1 MLSAHG
7 AYFAGSHKSQSEDR
21 VLLNGLVLGEAGV
34 LACAS
39 SERLRVAV
47 ADGVGGSQNG
57 AAAAEAA
64 LAQLA
69 DASTNTDDEGLR
81 RIHEIIGAALP
92 GLRGGT
98 PPATTLILAE
108 LEPGAL
114 SIASVGDSEAW
125 LLREGRLIRLSDQHG
140 EDGVISSCLGGGLA
154 TFEIARDCPVDALQ
168 PNDILLLCSDGLFK
182 CLERAELRKLAQSA
196 ASVGALAAALLEEV
210 EARNRP
216 DDVGF
221 LLVATSSA
229 LPSLESNA

>member
-1 MLSAHG
+1 MFDAYG
-7 AYFAGSHKSQSEDR
+7 AYFAASHKSQSEDR

-64 LAQLA
+64 LAELA
-69 DASTNTDDEGLR
+69 DASMSADDEGLR
-81 RIHEIIGAALP
+81 RIHENIGAALP

-98 PPATTLILAE
+98 PPATTLIIAE

-168 PNDILLLCSDGLFK
+168 PNDIILLCSDGLFK
-182 CLERAELRKLAQSA
+182 CLERAELRKIAQSA
-196 ASVGALAAALLEEV
+196 VSVGALAAALLEEV

-221 LLVATSSA
+221 LLVSESTASE
-229 LPSLESNA
+229 PNESNS

>member
-1 MLSAHG
+1 MFQTSG
-7 AYFAGSHKSQSEDR
+7 ATLPASHKSQSEDR

-57 AAAAEAA
+57 AAAAETA
-64 LAQLA
+64 LLQLA
-69 DASTNTDDEGLR
+69 NPETRADDEGLR
-81 RIHEIIGAALP
+81 RIHENIGAALP

-154 TFEIARDCPVDALQ
+154 VFEIARDCPVDALQ
-168 PNDILLLCSDGLFK
+168 PSDILLLCSDGLFK

-216 DDVGF
+216 DDVAF
-221 LLVATSSA
+221 LLVS
-229 LPSLESNA
+229 ESTASEPNESIP

>member
-7 AYFAGSHKSQSEDR
+7 AFFAASHKSHSEDR
-21 VLLNGLVLGEAGV
+21 ILLGELVLSQPGSLVNLSGET
-34 LACAS
+34 
-39 SERLRVAV
+39 LRVAV

-64 LAQLA
+64 LAELA
-69 DASTNTDDEGLR
+69 DASMSADDEGLH
-81 RIHEIIGAALP
+81 RIHASIGATLP

-98 PPATTLILAE
+98 PPATTLIIAE

-182 CLERAELRKLAQSA
+182 CLERSELRALAQA
-196 ASVGALAAALLEEV
+196 APSPGALAAALLQAV
-210 EARNRP
+210 ASRHRP
-216 DDVGF
+216 DDVAF
-221 LLVATSSA
+221 LLVSFASSIRS
-229 LPSLESNA
+229 PESSP

>member
-1 MLSAHG
+1 MFDAYG

-39 SERLRVAV
+39 GDALRVAV

-64 LAQLA
+64 LLQLA
-69 DASTNTDDEGLR
+69 NPETRTDDEGLR
-81 RIHEIIGAALP
+81 RIHESIRATLP

-98 PPATTLILAE
+98 PPATTLIIAE

-154 TFEIARDCPVDALQ
+154 AFEIARDCPVDALQ
-168 PNDILLLCSDGLFK
+168 PSDLLLLCSDGLFK
-182 CLERAELRKLAQSA
+182 CLERSELRSLAQA
-196 ASVGALAAALLEEV
+196 APSPGALAAALLQAV
-210 EARNRP
+210 ASRHRP
-216 DDVGF
+216 DDVAF
-221 LLVATSSA
+221 LLVSFASSTQS
-229 LPSLESNA
+229 PESSP

>member
-7 AYFAGSHKSQSEDR
+7 AFFAASHKSHSEDR
-21 VLLNGLVLGEAGV
+21 ILLGELVLSQPGSLVSLSGET
-34 LACAS
+34 
-39 SERLRVAV
+39 LRVAV

-64 LAQLA
+64 LAELA
-69 DASTNTDDEGLR
+69 DASMSADDEGLH
-81 RIHEIIGAALP
+81 RIHASIGATLP

-98 PPATTLILAE
+98 PPATTLIIAE
-108 LEPGAL
+108 LKPGAL

-154 TFEIARDCPVDALQ
+154 AFDVARDCPVDTLQ
-168 PNDILLLCSDGLFK
+168 PSDILLLCSDGLFK
-182 CLERAELRKLAQSA
+182 CLERAELRKIAQSA

-221 LLVATSSA
+221 LLVSESTASE
-229 LPSLESNA
+229 PNESNS